1 LYARA
6 CRIFGLLLWLYKA
19 GLLTLAAYLAVKT
32 WKLHDT
38 VAEAKPIAVSIYNI
52 AVLVIVN
59 AILYG
64 VAKSNILSLTVQ
76 VCYKHMLLVTNRYDV
91 TSARATKATMTR

>member
-1 LYARA
+1 M
-6 CRIFGLLLWLYKA
+6 
-19 GLLTLAAYLAVKT
+19 AAYLAVKT

-52 AVLVIVN
+52 LMLVIVN

-64 VAKSNILSLTVQ
+64 VAQSNIISITVQ
-76 VCYKHMLLVTNRYDV
+76 VGLVDSSLLHCNVR
-91 TSARATKATMTR
+91 

>member
-1 LYARA
+1 M
-6 CRIFGLLLWLYKA
+6 
-19 GLLTLAAYLAVKT
+19 AAYLAVKT

-52 AVLVIVN
+52 LMLVIVN

-64 VAKSNILSLTVQ
+64 VAQSNIISITVQ
-76 VCYKHMLLVTNRYDV
+76 VYVVDSSLLHCNVHKARTARDV
-91 TSARATKATMTR
+91 TSGYVLLEALKNQCILLLATVPLLV

>member
-1 LYARA
+1 M
-6 CRIFGLLLWLYKA
+6 
-19 GLLTLAAYLAVKT
+19 AAYLAVKT

-52 AVLVIVN
+52 LMLVIVN

-64 VAKSNILSLTVQ
+64 VAKSNIISITVQ
-76 VCYKHMLLVTNRYDV
+76 VC
-91 TSARATKATMTR
+91 S

>member
-1 LYARA
+1 MCVPF

-76 VCYKHMLLVTNRYDV
+76 VCTLLSILFANIMMMSHLRTC
-91 TSARATKATMTR
+91 MC